1 MSSGTPCVLV
11 IGAKETSPTIHSQV
25 TKMGFNAFFCKT
37 LEDGW
42 DQNSLATSFDIVIY
56 DVPYPPEDLKDI
68 EKIRNHPDKEIN
80 SVPIIA
86 LSINDNVDTMEA
98 VIKAGADLFT
108 QKMKSS
114 RFLYLEILS
123 VVRMTRRLKE

>member
-1 MSSGTPCVLV
+1 MSSDTPCVLV
-11 IGAKETSPTIHSQV
+11 IGAKETSSTIHSQV

-56 DVPYPPEDLKDI
+56 DVPYPSEDFKDI
-68 EKIRNHPDKEIN
+68 GKIRNHANRNIN

-86 LSINDNVDTMEA
+86 LSVDDHIDTMEL

-114 RFLYLEILS
+114 RFLYIEIMSL
-123 VVRMTRRLKE
+123 VRMARRLKE